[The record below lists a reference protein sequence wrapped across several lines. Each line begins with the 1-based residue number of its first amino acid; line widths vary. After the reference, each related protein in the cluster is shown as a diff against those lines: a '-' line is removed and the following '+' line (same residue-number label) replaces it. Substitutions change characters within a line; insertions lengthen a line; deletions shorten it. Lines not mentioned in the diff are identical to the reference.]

1 MPRHIAAACG
11 VVPPSLSLTWVL
23 FALCE
28 CVPPV
33 AFCGDRAA
41 RCACGASLGAFAS
54 AATLVTTFSPL
65 HISLTSF
72 AAGVGQSAG
81 APPLNL
87 VVAKGSRLE
96 VHLVS
101 PHGLSLLL
109 DLPIFGTITAL
120 QVHS

>member
-1 MPRHIAAACG
+1 MRLWCFAWG
-11 VVPPSLSLTWVL
+11 VR
-23 FALCE
+23 
-28 CVPPV
+28 
-33 AFCGDRAA
+33 FCGHA
-41 RCACGASLGAFAS
+41 RDNIF
-54 AATLVTTFSPL
+54 PL